1 MRTISRKQVSFRLR
15 EDLLISLKDGARRAN
30 ISLNTF
36 VESILIDAVN
46 FKPNEETISAINEAH
61 ISREKKLFDSVESLM
76 DELRK

>member
-1 MRTISRKQVSFRLR
+1 MRIISRKQVSFRLR

>member
-15 EDLLISLKDGARRAN
+15 EDLLISLKDGARKAN

-76 DELRK
+76 DELRM

>member
-1 MRTISRKQVSFRLR
+1 MSFRLR

-76 DELRK
+76 DELRM

>member
-46 FKPNEETISAINEAH
+46 FKPNEETISAINEAY

-76 DELRK
+76 DELRM

>member
-15 EDLLISLKDGARRAN
+15 EDLLISLKDGVRRAN

>member
-76 DELRK
+76 DELRM